1 MDIKEQI
8 LTELSYVGLA
18 ISGGYS
24 TPVLVS
30 HLKNLYDASQEGWTR
45 TGEFKDLHVK
55 KDGISAFEA
64 YCSWSKRILH
74 ELGFTSLRNTL
85 EWNPGVYFVLSMV
98 VQLGIEDEFMQEV
111 KLSTAEK
118 KSIQKPKETAK
129 LHYTVTRSNG
139 AAKQMVID
147 TNSTALQDIFED
159 TQKHYVTLT
168 NKQLIY
174 ISKILGTTIRADRGM
189 PEGVYAWERGA
200 GKTTA
205 EIIALINCS
214 KQRSHEIGLV
224 AESREVVEE
233 FVDKLRKTIKTLNK
247 DIQVLVEY
255 RVEGF
260 YIRLNGESLF
270 NGYYDHYPE
279 SLLTNKDMCISL

>member
-18 ISGGYS
+18 ISGEYS

-30 HLKNLYDASQEGWTR
+30 HLKNLYDASQEGWSE
-45 TGEFKDLHVK
+45 TGVFKGKHLKND
-55 KDGISAFEA
+55 DMSMFEA

-74 ELGFTSLRNTL
+74 ELGFISLRTTL
-85 EWNPGVYFVLSMV
+85 EWNPGTYFVLSMV
-98 VQLGIEDEFMQEV
+98 VQLGIEKEFMEEV
-111 KLSTAEK
+111 GLSTAEK
-118 KSIQKPKETAK
+118 KSIQKPRKTAK
-129 LHYTVTRSNG
+129 LHYTVTRANG

-147 TNSTALQDIFED
+147 TNSTVLQDIFED
-159 TQKHYVTLT
+159 TQEHYVTLT
-168 NKQLIY
+168 NKQMIY
-174 ISKILGTTIRADRGM
+174 IAKILGTTVRADRGM
-189 PEGVYAWERGA
+189 PEGVYAWERGT

-233 FVDKLRKTIKTLNK
+233 FVSNIRKTVKTLNK
-247 DIQVLVEY
+247 NIQVLVEY
-255 RVEGF
+255 REDGF
-260 YIRLNGESLF
+260 YIRLNKETLF
-270 NGYYDHYPE
+270 NGYYNHFPE
-279 SLLTNKDMCISL
+279 SRLTGKEMCISL